1 MIQGFLASW
10 IGSTCN
16 PFLKPTIIIF
26 FQRKYMCFYKRSFRG
41 HKPRCRFSVYNR
53 CTIDTIEF
61 FNWITN
67 QTVWSSSQSWGE
79 KKQTNKQPFALLSVT
94 KTYSLILIA
103 SSGFLFFRWSI
114 KRSAYFSTIGKIW
127 KKSDKKMSNCYA

>member
-1 MIQGFLASW
+1 MHY
-10 IGSTCN
+10 
-16 PFLKPTIIIF
+16 
-26 FQRKYMCFYKRSFRG
+26 R
-41 HKPRCRFSVYNR
+41 YNR
-53 CTIDTIEF
+53 VFQLNYKSNCMVIFTILRR
-61 FNWITN
+61 
-67 QTVWSSSQSWGE
+67 E